1 MWPLIIGGLGVGG
14 AAMAARTALR
24 AAQRSGIKVEMPNM
38 PSMSMPGFSA
48 LRRDKNM
55 GFEPEM
61 TRKEAQQILNLN
73 QMNPHKD
80 VIREAHR
87 RLLVA
92 NHPDKGGSTYVASKI
107 NEAKDVLL
115 GKRKM

>member
-1 MWPLIIGGLGVGG
+1 MWPLIAGGLAVGG
-14 AAMAARTALR
+14 GAMAARTALR

-38 PSMSMPGFSA
+38 PNMPNLSA
-48 LRRDKNM
+48 LRRDTNM

-61 TRKEAQQILNLN
+61 TRKEAQQILNLREL
-73 QMNPHKD
+73 NPHKD
-80 VIREAHR
+80 MIREQHR

>member
-1 MWPLIIGGLGVGG
+1 MWPIIVGGLAVGG
-14 AAMAARTALR
+14 GAMAARTALR
-24 AAQRSGIKVEMPNM
+24 AAQRSGIKMEMPNM
-38 PSMSMPGFSA
+38 PNLSA
-48 LRRDKNM
+48 FRRDTNM

-61 TRKEAQQILNLN
+61 TRKEAQQILNLSG
-73 QMNPHKD
+73 MNPHKET
-80 VIREAHR
+80 IREAHR